1 MSRRRLSAVPIIAV
15 VALLLVGL
23 IGTTLT
29 AAPAARPSA
38 DLALPSVP
46 NASSRP
52 APTPL
57 GRYPRTAEAS
67 IVGSCVAG
75 IDRNTVPP
83 PIAQAF
89 CVCVLNGYEQVWPSY
104 EDFAQAT
111 TAGTISE
118 DRKTQISNRC
128 VQAIVGG

>member
-1 MSRRRLSAVPIIAV
+1 MPIIAV

-29 AAPAARPSA
+29 APPAARPSP
-38 DLALPSVP
+38 DLALPV
-46 NASSRP
+46 ASTGIPRP
-52 APTPL
+52 TQTPL
-57 GRYPRTAEAS
+57 GRYPRTAEAT
-67 IVGSCVAG
+67 IVGSCVSG
-75 IDRNTVPP
+75 IDKNTVPA

-104 EDFAQAT
+104 DDFQQASSEG
-111 TAGTISE
+111 AISE
-118 DRKTQISNRC
+118 DLKTRISNRC

>member
-1 MSRRRLSAVPIIAV
+1 MRRRRLSAIPIIAV
-15 VALLLVGL
+15 VALVLVGL

-29 AAPAARPSA
+29 AVPAAAPSPDIAVPGVPSA
-38 DLALPSVP
+38 T
-46 NASSRP
+46 SRP

-57 GRYPRTAEAS
+57 GRYPRTAETS
-67 IVGSCVAG
+67 IVGSCVSG
-75 IDRNTVPP
+75 IDAKTVPP

-89 CVCVLNGYEQVWPSY
+89 CVCVLNAYEQVWPSY
-104 EDFAQAT
+104 ADFDRAS

-118 DRKTQISNRC
+118 DLKTQISNRC